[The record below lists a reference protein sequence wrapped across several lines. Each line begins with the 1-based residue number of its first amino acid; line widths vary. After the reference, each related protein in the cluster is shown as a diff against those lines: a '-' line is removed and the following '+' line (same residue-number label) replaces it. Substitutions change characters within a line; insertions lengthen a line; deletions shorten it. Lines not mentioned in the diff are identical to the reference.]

1 MLSLDPFD
9 RLNRKEE
16 IEVKTDSIDWSNS
29 FRNELISIFRVVRF
43 FVERRRIVNNSKLKS
58 PRFFSPSE

>member
-29 FRNELISIFRVVRF
+29 FRNELAYDFNFSRSSFFRRKKKN
-43 FVERRRIVNNSKLKS
+43 RK
-58 PRFFSPSE
+58 